1 MKPLPPEA
9 FAVKVAEVPL
19 QIVALATVAV
29 TVAVTVGF
37 TVTITELVLKQPAE
51 LVAVT
56 EYVVVTVGLTGWLTV
71 VTPLLHR

>member
-19 QIVALATVAV
+19 QIVALA